1 MDKDKLLSL
10 IEDDDLGI
18 LKVKSK
24 SSGAATSD
32 ERLAASFQEINEF
45 IDKHGREPDLSHDIQ
60 ERRLHNVLKSLR
72 SDAGASS
79 VLADADVHGLLETK
93 VKPITSLE
101 DIFDDDD
108 MGIFDNEAESI
119 FTLKHVS
126 KETNMPDYIASRK
139 PCEDFEAYEE
149 KFMLCQS
156 DLASGERSLRP
167 FAKGTQ
173 IEKGQYFVLKG
184 ILLYVDS
191 VGKKETV
198 DGRTNA
204 RLRVIFENGTESD
217 MLLRSLAAELYKDGR
232 RVSEHG
238 DKLLDGFGNITEE
251 DEETGYIYILKSLS
265 DNPEIKGIDN
275 LYKIGFSRTPVEER
289 IKNAEQEPTYL
300 LAPVAIVTTFRCYN
314 MNPQKLEKL
323 LHQFFGSACLNVDIF
338 DHNRKRYT
346 PREWFVA
353 PLEIIEQAI
362 HFLLSGEIVDYKY
375 KPDTHEIITKG

>member
-10 IEDDDLGI
+10 IDDDDLGI
-18 LKVKSK
+18 LKVKTK
-24 SSGAATSD
+24 SSGAVTSD
-32 ERLAASFQEINEF
+32 ERLAKSFQEINEF
-45 IDKHGREPDLSHDIQ
+45 ISQHGHEPELSHDIQ

-72 SDAGASS
+72 SDTSASS
-79 VLADADVHGLLETK
+79 ALIDADVHGLLETK

-101 DIFDDDD
+101 DIFEDDDI
-108 MGIFDNEAESI
+108 GIFNDEAESI

-139 PCEDFEAYEE
+139 PCEDFEAYED
-149 KFMLCQS
+149 KFIQCQH
-156 DLASGERSLRP
+156 DLSTGERSVLP

-217 MLLRSLAAELYKDGR
+217 MLLRSLSAELYKDGR
-232 RVSEHG
+232 RVSERG
-238 DKLLDGFGNITEE
+238 DKLLDGFSNITEN
-251 DEETGYIYILKSLS
+251 DEETGYIYILKSLG
-265 DNPEIKGIDN
+265 DNIEIKSIEN
-275 LYKIGFSRTPVEER
+275 LYKIGFSRTPVEDR
-289 IKNAEQEPTYL
+289 IKNAEKEPTYL
-300 LAPVAIVTTFRCYN
+300 MAPVSIVTSFRCFN

-323 LHQFFGSACLNVDIF
+323 LHQFFGSACLNIDIF
-338 DHNRKRYT
+338 DNSGKRYT
-346 PREWFVA
+346 PREWFIA
-353 PLEIIEQAI
+353 PLEVIEQAI
-362 HFLLSGEIVDYKY
+362 HFLISGEIIEYRYDPEKQN
-375 KPDTHEIITKG
+375 IIGR

>member
-10 IEDDDLGI
+10 ISDDDLGI

-24 SSGAATSD
+24 SSGAVTSD
-32 ERLAASFQEINEF
+32 ERLATSFQEINEF
-45 IDKHGREPDLSHDIQ
+45 VSQHGREPELSHDIQ

-72 SDAGASS
+72 SDTSASS
-79 VLADADVHGLLETK
+79 AFTDADVHGLLETK

-108 MGIFDNEAESI
+108 IGIFNDEAESI

-139 PCEDFEAYEE
+139 PCEDFEVYEE
-149 KFMLCQS
+149 KFIQCQS
-156 DLASGERSLRP
+156 DFSTGERSLRP

-184 ILLYVDS
+184 VLLYVDS

-217 MLLRSLAAELYKDGR
+217 MLLRSLSAELYKDGR

-238 DKLLDGFGNITEE
+238 DKLLDGFSNITEA

-265 DNPEIKGIDN
+265 DNTEIKNIEN
-275 LYKIGFSRTPVEER
+275 LYKIGFSRTPVEDR

-300 LAPVAIVTTFRCYN
+300 MAPVSIVTSFRCFN

-323 LHQFFGSACLNVDIF
+323 LHQFFGSACLNIDIF
-338 DHNRKRYT
+338 DNAGKRCT
-346 PREWFVA
+346 PREWFIA
-353 PLEIIEQAI
+353 PLEVIEQAI
-362 HFLLSGEIVDYKY
+362 HFLISGEIIEYQYAPEKQN
-375 KPDTHEIITKG
+375 IIGR